1 MNQYQRII
9 SYLYEYAQEEKG
21 ENAGYVRLENRGRQC
36 RIQVQMCRKGPAGQ
50 AGVYLFQQQEEGLDC
65 LRIGSLTEKNGGLFC
80 RVEMEAEDLLGSG
93 FSLAEMD
100 GLLIHS
106 GKDPYFATTWKNER
120 VYLGKWKEIFGK
132 SVSDVL
138 QERKEENE
146 PQKVED
152 PERREPVERVDP
164 VAVEKEDIPET
175 SEKCKETT
183 TPESSPEHKEAEERK
198 IVQEQEEEL
207 RAQSVCG
214 NCPFKRQMLD
224 YGKRILLSFP
234 GMRPFTDDRA
244 KSCVRIEPQ
253 DIGCLPM
260 QMWSLSN
267 NRFLLQGYYSYRHLI
282 FAETESKKYAIG
294 IPGIYSERD
303 KNNANRFG
311 FREFWPISSEENRTG
326 AFGYWMMTLPGIAKN
341 NGI

>member
-9 SYLYEYAQEEKG
+9 SYLYEYEQEEKG
-21 ENAGYVRLENRGRQC
+21 ENAGYVRLENRGKQC
-36 RIQVQMCRKGPAGQ
+36 RIQVQMCRKEPADQ
-50 AGVYLFQQQEEGLDC
+50 AGVYLFRQQEKGLVC
-65 LRIGSLTEKNGGLFC
+65 FRVGSLTEKNGGLSC
-80 RVEMEAEDLLGSG
+80 RVETEAEDLLGSG
-93 FSLAEMD
+93 FSLTEMD
-100 GLLIHS
+100 GLLIY
-106 GKDPYFATTWKNER
+106 GGEGPYFATTWKNDR
-120 VYLGKWKEIFGK
+120 VYLGEWQEVFGK
-132 SVSDVL
+132 NALDAL

-146 PQKVED
+146 PQKMEN
-152 PERREPVERVDP
+152 PERREPVEGVAQL
-164 VAVEKEDIPET
+164 AVEKEDIPET
-175 SEKCKETT
+175 SKECKETT
-183 TPESSPEHKEAEERK
+183 TPKPSEKCEETSKREVIQK
-198 IVQEQEEEL
+198 QEEEL

-294 IPGIYSERD
+294 IPGIYSEKD
-303 KNNANRFG
+303 KSNANHFG

-326 AFGYWMMTLPGIAKN
+326 AFGYWMMTLPAIAKN